1 MNGDRVA
8 NRAAAELIRGRLQP
22 ESRVLV
28 LGAGGWFGSTLL
40 DLLAESASED
50 NVLALTGRPRRLTIG
65 RQTWDMGGWDWDTI
79 VRFAPSLV
87 VNCAFLTRERVEQI
101 GHERYVAENTELTSR
116 FLRTLSLPSVR
127 AAVTVSSG
135 AAVGSLPD
143 IPDIELNPYGHLKRK
158 EEILSRDAA
167 AEHGVT
173 LALCRAWSVSGPLVQ
188 RPRDY
193 AFSDLILQSAEGR
206 IRIRSSHEV
215 WRRYVGVDDLLAVC
229 VSLAVGGWTGEVDSG
244 GELVEIAELAERVVA
259 ELRPG
264 TQIERPALDAS
275 LPPDRYHSDDVS
287 WNQACQLLEH
297 SAASLEEQ
305 IRATAAGIVEARK
318 R

>member
-1 MNGDRVA
+1 MSSSLTRP
-8 NRAAAELIRGRLQP
+8 AAAQLLGTRLGAKD
-22 ESRVLV
+22 RVLV

-40 DLLAESASED
+40 GLLADSAPETAL
-50 NVLALTGRPRRLTIG
+50 LALTGRPRRLTVG
-65 RQTWDMGGWDWDTI
+65 GHAWNLGGWDWDTI
-79 VRFAPSLV
+79 ASFAPSFV
-87 VNCAFLTRERVEQI
+87 FNCAFLTRERVEQI
-101 GHERYVAENTELTSR
+101 GYERYVAENTELTSR
-116 FLRTLSLPSVR
+116 FLRTLSLPSIR

-135 AAVGSLPD
+135 AAVESLPD

-158 EEILSRDAA
+158 EEILSREAA
-167 AEHGVT
+167 AEQDVA

-193 AFSDLILQSAEGR
+193 AFSDLILQATEGR
-206 IRIRSSHEV
+206 IHIRASHQV

-229 VSLAVGGWTGEVDSG
+229 ASLAVDGWTGEVDSG
-244 GELVEIAELAERVVA
+244 GELVEIGELAERVVA

-264 TQIERPALDAS
+264 TQIERARLDAAQ
-275 LPPDRYHSDDVS
+275 PPDHYHSDGAT